1 MQSQVT
7 WELLYMAT
15 QGHTHACMKHHTR
28 EEQHNNAQMA
38 AIALRTQTTPVVDP
52 GGFLGFCGTPL
63 FVVLRACVAG
73 LVRAHERSRK
83 QRNPPLSKS

>member
-7 WELLYMAT
+7 WELLYTAT

-38 AIALRTQTTPVVDP
+38 AIALTTPVADP
-52 GGFLGFCGTPL
+52 GGFLGFCRISL